1 MSSDGSEA
9 FDVSALWLQWREGR
23 ESNSRSKLVDHYMW
37 LARSMAARAMRERNY
52 DVDLDRRELEHLGA
66 VGLLE
71 SIDSYIPRT
80 GSDFAAYASKRV
92 YGAIVDGINRSSD
105 LRAQLSAARDI
116 RAERIRSIDSGSQ
129 RDRLSRLVDVAI
141 GLAIG
146 LMLEDTG
153 MFVDETSEPV
163 RDYTS
168 NDLEILCDQFKRIV
182 SDLPGKHGDV
192 IRHHYYQDIPFT
204 EIATL
209 LGVSKARISQLHA
222 EGLRAI
228 RNRLNQLGLVDDL
241 Y

>member
-1 MSSDGSEA
+1 
-9 FDVSALWLQWREGR
+9 
-23 ESNSRSKLVDHYMW
+23 
-37 LARSMAARAMRERNY
+37 MAARALRERNY
-52 DVDLDRRELEHLGA
+52 DADLDRRELEHLGV

-71 SIDSYIPRT
+71 SIESYTPRA
-80 GSDFAAYASKRV
+80 GSDFAGYASKRV
-92 YGAIVDGINRSSD
+92 YGAIVDGIHRSSD
-105 LRAQLSAARDI
+105 LRAQLSAARDS

-153 MFVDETSEPV
+153 MFIDDTVEPV
-163 RDYTS
+163 REYTS
-168 NDLEILCDQFKRIV
+168 NDLEILSDQFNRV
-182 SDLPGKHGDV
+182 VAELPGKQGDV
-192 IRHHYYQDIPFT
+192 IRHHYYHDIPFT

-222 EGLRAI
+222 EGLKAI
-228 RNRLNQLGLVDDL
+228 RDRLSRLGLVDDF